1 MLPDGRE
8 RHPCRHPETL
18 LLRRRP
24 LGENAGAAE
33 RLPGM
38 LQRPPRIR
46 RRLPPRMISVAKS
59 MRTWISHPWRNNQW
73 KCKADGN
80 KPVTCQDRLAWESPA
95 LRARSLLGNRRQ
107 LSVLQDIC
115 GHLRSAHFP
124 IAHTAKVRVPGTGG
138 LRRSLTPQRDQTDDH
153 ARKNRNR
160 QADEFIHVRAPCGFQ
175 NCCIT
180 RWQPAS
186 HPISTIRPVGHT
198 GPNHALT
205 PVDPQG
211 DRGQCCPRA
220 ELPTSGSD
228 QHHRVSQ
235 H

>member
-1 MLPDGRE
+1 MSNQQ
-8 RHPCRHPETL
+8 RHVLRHRLTEQGPCRPRSTDDSRSGEDRHTPVFPHFPFRMHSELPFGRTL
-18 LLRRRP
+18 
-24 LGENAGAAE
+24 
-33 RLPGM
+33 
-38 LQRPPRIR
+38 
-46 RRLPPRMISVAKS
+46 S
-59 MRTWISHPWRNNQW
+59 MRTWISHPWRNSQW
-73 KCKADGN
+73 KSKADGN

-95 LRARSLLGNRRQ
+95 LRARRLLGNRHQ

-186 HPISTIRPVGHT
+186 HPISTIRPVDHT